1 MIYEIPLRLM
11 LSTSVERFGAA
22 GIQFWLAGNF
32 LEARI
37 IFHFQEGE
45 VVPNRQKSFDN
56 LRKNWMYKKC
66 EACILLEQSIFEM
79 AISALCKMVLFSLLF
94 RESSS
99 EQTGE
104 LNITN
109 NPFKLRKHNWIYL
122 LTECF
127 FLKTKTKTM
136 SLLSCRTEADIFTF
150 FSSTNSI
157 SSFLFLIIV
166 FAEQTYFMHAFND
179 KRRASKRKKNMERE
193 EEKNMRREGQ
203 KTWDEKRK
211 KIKIKKL

>member
-32 LEARI
+32 LAARI

-45 VVPNRQKSFDN
+45 LVPNRQKSFDN
-56 LRKNWMYKKC
+56 LRKNWMYKKN
-66 EACILLEQSIFEM
+66 EACILLEQSIFDM
-79 AISALCKMVLFSLLF
+79 AISALCKMVLFLQLF

-99 EQTGE
+99 EQKGE

-127 FLKTKTKTM
+127 F
-136 SLLSCRTEADIFTF
+136 F
-150 FSSTNSI
+150 
-157 SSFLFLIIV
+157 
-166 FAEQTYFMHAFND
+166 
-179 KRRASKRKKNMERE
+179 
-193 EEKNMRREGQ
+193 
-203 KTWDEKRK
+203 
-211 KIKIKKL
+211 

>member
-1 MIYEIPLRLM
+1 MIYGIPLRLL

-32 LEARI
+32 LAARI

-45 VVPNRQKSFDN
+45 VVPNR
-56 LRKNWMYKKC
+56 KNHLIIFAKTECIKKY
-66 EACILLEQSIFEM
+66 EACILLEQSIFDM
-79 AISALCKMVLFSLLF
+79 AISALCKMVLFLQLF

-99 EQTGE
+99 EQKGE

-127 FLKTKTKTM
+127 FFLNENKNHVIAFVPDRNRHFHF
-136 SLLSCRTEADIFTF
+136 SLL
-150 FSSTNSI
+150 
-157 SSFLFLIIV
+157 
-166 FAEQTYFMHAFND
+166 QTQFRAFCF
-179 KRRASKRKKNMERE
+179 
-193 EEKNMRREGQ
+193 
-203 KTWDEKRK
+203 
-211 KIKIKKL
+211 